1 MCNANPDIVASSL
14 SVALL
19 LLLMESAVKANLEK
33 VYKPGW
39 DIASDP

>member
-1 MCNANPDIVASSL
+1 MCNANTDIVSSSL

-19 LLLMESAVKANLEK
+19 LMESAVKVNLEK